1 MASKEHIRNE
11 LQACKEALLRCNAGG
26 PAQGNAKL
34 ATHGLIDCDE
44 LKRILGVID
53 VIYKETDPTALVDT
67 IAAGT
72 VHLQMRAMAL
82 TLRLRTQAITLLSMV
97 ENFKATWSLFS
108 RSDAALLSTI
118 KANQFRL
125 DYTKDTFREAIKW
138 YVNEGTTLRLPESA
152 REPNRAMQKLL
163 TKQRYV
169 IEQQLMAT
177 LVAAMQAAEEK
188 GIARQDGT
196 VVKQRSASSP
206 RSRGGS
212 PERGSFRS
220 SSSERRPSSASGTTR
235 PRRSPSPSPRY
246 DSPRESSSSSLNPY
260 WDSKNSRTSPASYG
274 RSSSSKRF

>member
-11 LQACKEALLRCNAGG
+11 LQACKDALLRCNAGA
-26 PAQGNAKL
+26 PAQQGSARL
-34 ATHGLIDCDE
+34 ATHGLVDCDE
-44 LKRILGVID
+44 LKKILGVID

-72 VHLQMRAMAL
+72 VHLQTRAMAL
-82 TLRLRTQAITLLSMV
+82 TLRLRTQAVTLLSMV

-125 DYTKDTFREAIKW
+125 DYTKDTFRDAIKW
-138 YVNEGTTLRLPESA
+138 YVHEGATLRLPESA
-152 REPNRAMQKLL
+152 REANRAMQKLL

-188 GIARQDGT
+188 GIARQDGRT
-196 VVKQRSASSP
+196 PRGERPSSRP
-206 RSRGGS
+206 ASRGAS
-212 PERGSFRS
+212 ADRRDPRDPPARRRS
-220 SSSERRPSSASGTTR
+220 SSRPGRSQGEEAFHDDFRR
-235 PRRSPSPSPRY
+235 Y
-246 DSPRESSSSSLNPY
+246 ESSSSRGRDSLLH
-260 WDSKNSRTSPASYG
+260 G
-274 RSSSSKRF
+274 R